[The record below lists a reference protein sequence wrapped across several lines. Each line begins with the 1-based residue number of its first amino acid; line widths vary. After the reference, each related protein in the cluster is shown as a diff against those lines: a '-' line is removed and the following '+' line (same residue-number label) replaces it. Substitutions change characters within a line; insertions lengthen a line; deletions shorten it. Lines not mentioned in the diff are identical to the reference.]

1 MKHKQTLITQLLKA
15 CSEYDKTC
23 YSHPGM
29 EEALITRSFEEVIV
43 FKALR
48 LLPNKSL
55 EKLIADIKMR
65 KPLLKKD

>member
-23 YSHPGM
+23 YSHPNM
-29 EEALITRSFEEVIV
+29 EEYEIPNSFDDIR

-55 EKLIADIKMR
+55 EKLIADIKMQ
-65 KPLLKKD
+65 KPVLKKD